1 MLSVRQVYM
10 RSFLSLVLVLRWTV
24 FKTTSLPFDQ
34 TSTLILRVDPALPT
48 SIKFVRQYKA
58 RKVIYDVEMYSVG
71 ASQAIR
77 DAFGLF
83 WRKKSGKRL
92 PPELKGISFTNAT
105 TFPTRVRLRLLKEL
119 CRRHQLLNPNL
130 SCYVT
135 SYLARPELKI
145 RDRRGMVTS
154 LTYVQAVQQLPH
166 HFTLSFLRDLY
177 QYARTN
183 LPEKEVIER
192 FLILTPDLLLG
203 TVPEQLS
210 MSMDDP
216 TSAQTPVIQ
225 PSNGQV
231 PSANVQAGQGNHV
244 SLAPPAPGPSSMSV
258 PPPQLPASTANYGNG
273 ALHQSQNQNQFTPVS
288 SSPTFQSQFPPANTV
303 TFQSQISPANVATY
317 ASVASLPPVVGGEQ
331 ASLFATSTPG
341 PTPTP
346 GLPTHRSDSP
356 TYATLTTVQFS
367 PPSLATG
374 SFLPAA
380 VVGGGETAPDDSL
393 SKRNRH
399 RFAQKSTPYP
409 TQS

>member
-1 MLSVRQVYM
+1 
-10 RSFLSLVLVLRWTV
+10 
-24 FKTTSLPFDQ
+24 
-34 TSTLILRVDPALPT
+34 
-48 SIKFVRQYKA
+48 
-58 RKVIYDVEMYSVG
+58 MYSAG

-92 PPELKGISFTNAT
+92 PPDLKGISFTNAT

-119 CRRHQLLNPNL
+119 CRRHQLSNPNL

-203 TVPEQLS
+203 ANPEQLS
-210 MSMDDP
+210 VSMDDLSGTQQGVVQLPSGQLPDPSTPATQGQHAPLAPNAPNVSLPPPMSLPPP
-216 TSAQTPVIQ
+216 TSQGLFSVGAPAQGQFQPV
-225 PSNGQV
+225 V
-231 PSANVQAGQGNHV
+231 A
-244 SLAPPAPGPSSMSV
+244 SS
-258 PPPQLPASTANYGNG
+258 
-273 ALHQSQNQNQFTPVS
+273 
-288 SSPTFQSQFPPANTV
+288 TFQSFMPPANTV
-303 TFQSQISPANVATY
+303 TY
-317 ASVASLPPVVGGEQ
+317 ASVASQPHAISNEQ
-331 ASLFATSTPG
+331 VSLFSASTPG
-341 PTPTP
+341 PHPNPGQPTP
-346 GLPTHRSDSP
+346 EGGSP
-356 TYATLTTVQFS
+356 TYATLMPVQIS
-367 PPSLATG
+367 PTNQASG
-374 SFLPAA
+374 SFLPP
-380 VVGGGETAPDDSL
+380 VTSVGNEPSNDDSL

-409 TQS
+409 VQS